1 MIAAGETV
9 SMSSA
14 RNPLNLITIFL
25 AGLLL
30 LVACSGADALS
41 EAQEGSPETSTPSD
55 GISALPTSV
64 QEVAQPESGL
74 GFAPGSPELKA
85 TDPETVSLASGQIQ
99 FLEFFAFW

>member
-1 MIAAGETV
+1 
-9 SMSSA
+9 MSSA

-41 EAQEGSPETSTPSD
+41 EAQEGSPEANTPSG
-55 GISALPTSV
+55 GISALPTSA
-64 QEVAQPESGL
+64 QEAAEPDSGL
-74 GFAPGSPELKA
+74 GFTLGDPELKA
-85 TDPETVSLASGQIQ
+85 TDPQTVSLASGQVQ